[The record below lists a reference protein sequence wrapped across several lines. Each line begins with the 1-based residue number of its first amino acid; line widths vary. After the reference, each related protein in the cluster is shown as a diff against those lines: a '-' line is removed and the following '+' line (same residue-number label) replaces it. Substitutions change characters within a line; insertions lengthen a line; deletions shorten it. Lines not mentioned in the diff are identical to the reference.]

1 MNKSGAFSHYF
12 FMQSFDHVRR
22 GGMLSRSSAPLT
34 FDAIYPVGSIIT
46 TTDYY
51 FNPNNASGWS
61 GTWERLNRK
70 CFLYQD
76 VEHPGQ
82 YAGAYEKTY
91 NCSSTTLD
99 LSQIPSHSHTLGLAC
114 DSAGAH
120 THTTEST
127 SSGVSGTHKHL
138 VDGNTSSGD
147 GHFHTINLNTVGY
160 PDETMCHMHK
170 VWNNG
175 YRNVD
180 CVDPANTRPCISK
193 DRRTDSGYDLR
204 FDTTTIEFFDD
215 HQELQVSDA
224 DAWKWAGGHIHRV
237 EGNTGFHQDHN
248 HSIYLNTSDNGIH
261 DHTIPALTTS
271 STGAHTHELHGEAA
285 TSGGGQ
291 SHNHNVT
298 FHVDDFQHYN
308 CIFWV
313 RTA

>member
-46 TTDYY
+46 TTDPY
-51 FNPNNASGWS
+51 FNPNSASGWS

-70 CFLYQD
+70 CFLYHE

-82 YAGAYEKTY
+82 YAGSYEKTY

-99 LSQIPSHSHTLGLAC
+99 LSQIPSHSHELYLAS

-120 THTTEST
+120 THTTQST
-127 SSGVSGTHKHL
+127 SSGISGTHKHL
-138 VDGNTSSGD
+138 VDGDTNSEQ
-147 GHFHTINLNTVGY
+147 GHYHTIDLLTVGY
-160 PDETMCHMHK
+160 PDETSCHIHT
-170 VWNNG
+170 VPNDG
-175 YRNVD
+175 FTTITQGTGTDANVL
-180 CVDPANTRPCISK
+180 TRYPGGGGWWI
-193 DRRTDSGYDLR
+193 RR
-204 FDTTTIEFFDD
+204 FDTASNSFLDSQTQWGLTDEQIY
-215 HQELQVSDA
+215 ELS
-224 DAWKWAGGHIHRV
+224 GGHQHKV
-237 EGNTGFHQDHN
+237 QGNTSFHDGHN
-248 HSIYLNTSDNGIH
+248 HSIYFYTSDNGIH

-271 STGAHTHELHGEAA
+271 STGAHTHDIYGEASTA
-285 TSGGGQ
+285 GGGQ
-291 SHNHNVT
+291 SHNHNLT